1 MTKSY
6 NVLSLDAES
15 IIVNTITAES
25 IEDAI
30 NQQPNKWGVGHY
42 VSDDSAYTL
51 SGYVWIVP
59 APSLPAPIPPETI
72 TPV

>member
-15 IIVNTITAES
+15 VTVNTVDAES

-30 NQQPNKWGVGHY
+30 NQQPNKWGVAHY

-59 APSLPAPIPPETI
+59 APIPPETI